1 MATLDRNAHPLEAR
15 SQAGTAR
22 EPLQTSKVALWLGLL
37 AFLAFVPTLG
47 NDFVA
52 WDDPDNFLDNIGF
65 QGFGWRNIRWAWT
78 TMIIGVYQPVAWMLI
93 EIEYLFTGLNPYGY
107 HLASALMHALNS
119 VVLFYLTLE
128 LLRRCR
134 PDLEADHR
142 SPFLAMSA
150 LSTALFAVHPMRTEV
165 VAWAS
170 AQPYL
175 PCAFFSMLS
184 VLAYLKAN
192 PAGGSEVRSR
202 WLFGCF
208 LLYTAAVLS
217 KAAAIPLPAVFL
229 VLDVFPLRRF
239 GGDRGWWDASSR
251 RAIVEKLPFFA
262 LSGVFMVAAVLAR
275 VYDRNL
281 DPIGNT
287 GVSGRVALTSYSV
300 MFYPI
305 KSFWPFD
312 MHAFYMRP
320 KWAKLFGPQ
329 FLLAIAGAV
338 AVTALLVRERKR
350 HPGLLAAWVAYLLM
364 LAPVSGVVTTGMQ
377 VAADRYG
384 YLTMMAFVAPI
395 AAGLCDLAPRFA
407 RFRLTAGRQA
417 VVGFGMILVLM
428 MFTYHQCRTWRD
440 SEVLWSNGIEHGA
453 GHVADLHNNL
463 GAVWASRGHYDLAI
477 FAFSEALR
485 IKPGLQAARDN
496 LNKAL
501 ANRSRQAGE
510 GKSRKKSKA
519 RPVVLDDRWMKKF
532 TDVSAI
538 IESTARRSPSSLASY
553 SRTWP
558 SP

>member
-1 MATLDRNAHPLEAR
+1 MSTLDRDVESFEAR
-15 SQAGTAR
+15 AR
-22 EPLQTSKVALWLGLL
+22 SRPRPEPLRPAKLALWLALL

-65 QGFGWRNIRWAWT
+65 RGLGWRNVRWAWT
-78 TMIIGVYQPVAWMLI
+78 TMIIGVYQPVAWMIL
-93 EIEYLFTGLNPYGY
+93 EVEYLFTGLNPYGY
-107 HLASALMHALNS
+107 HLASALMHALNT

-134 PDLEADHR
+134 PDLEETRPSD
-142 SPFLAMSA
+142 FLAMSA

-192 PAGGSEVRSR
+192 PAGGQEVRSR
-202 WLFGCF
+202 RLLGCF
-208 LLYTAAVLS
+208 LLYAAAVLS

-229 VLDVFPLRRF
+229 VLDVYPLGRL
-239 GGDRGWWDASSR
+239 GGDRGWLSGPAR
-251 RAIVEKLPFFA
+251 RALAEKVPFFA
-262 LSGVFMVAAVLAR
+262 LCGVFMVAAVVAR

-281 DPIGNT
+281 DPIENT
-287 GVSGRVALTSYSV
+287 GISGRVALTSYSV

-305 KSFWPFD
+305 KTLWPFD
-312 MHAFYMRP
+312 LHAFYMRP
-320 KWAKLFGPQ
+320 RWAKLFGPQ
-329 FLLAIAGAV
+329 FLLAIAGSV
-338 AVTALLVRERKR
+338 AVTALLIRDRR
-350 HPGLLAAWVAYLLM
+350 RRPGLLAAWAAYLVM
-364 LAPVSGVVTTGMQ
+364 LAPVSGMVTTGMQ

-384 YLTMMAFVAPI
+384 YLTMMAFVAPL
-395 AAGLCDLAPRFA
+395 AAGLCDLLPGFA
-407 RFRLTAGRQA
+407 RLRLTAPRRA
-417 VVGFGMILVLM
+417 AVGFGLILALM
-428 MFTYHQCRTWRD
+428 TLTYHQCRTWRD
-440 SEVLWSNGIEHGA
+440 SEALWSNGIEHGA

-463 GAVWASRGHYDLAI
+463 GAVWASKGYYDLAI
-477 FAFSEALR
+477 FAFGEALR

-496 LNKAL
+496 MNKAI
-501 ANRSRQAGE
+501 ANRAKQAGE
-510 GKSRKKSKA
+510 GRSRK
-519 RPVVLDDRWMKKF
+519 RPKPGPVAFDERWMKRL
-532 TDVSAI
+532 TDVPTI
-538 IESTARRSPSSLASY
+538 IESSLASASGPSH

>member
-1 MATLDRNAHPLEAR
+1 MATLDRPTT
-15 SQAGTAR
+15 SPDVSAGMETGR
-22 EPLQTSKVALWLGLL
+22 EPLQAPKLALWLALL

-78 TMIIGVYQPVAWMLI
+78 SMIIGVYQPIAWMII
-93 EIEYLFTGLNPYGY
+93 EVEYLFTGLNPYGY
-107 HLASALMHALNS
+107 HLASALMHAANT
-119 VVLFYLTLE
+119 VVLYYLTLA

-134 PDLEADHR
+134 PDLEANHR
-142 SPFLAMSA
+142 SMVLAMSA

-192 PAGGSEVRSR
+192 PADGSEVRSR

-229 VLDVFPLRRF
+229 VLDVYPLGRL
-239 GGDRGWWDASSR
+239 GIDRGWRDASTR
-251 RAIVEKLPFFA
+251 RSIGEKLPFFA

-287 GVSGRVALTSYSV
+287 GITGRISLTGYSV

-305 KSFWPFD
+305 KTLWPFD
-312 MHAFYMRP
+312 LHAFYMRP
-320 KWAKLFGPQ
+320 RWAKLFEPQ
-329 FLLAIAGAV
+329 FLLAVTGCV
-338 AVTALLVRERKR
+338 AVTLLLIHRRKQS
-350 HPGLLAAWVAYLLM
+350 PGWLAAWAAYLLM

-395 AAGLCDLAPRFA
+395 AAGLCDLAPKLA
-407 RFRLTAGRQA
+407 RFRLT
-417 VVGFGMILVLM
+417 
-428 MFTYHQCRTWRD
+428 
-440 SEVLWSNGIEHGA
+440 NGAEPQS
-453 GHVADLHNNL
+453 
-463 GAVWASRGHYDLAI
+463 AS
-477 FAFSEALR
+477 
-485 IKPGLQAARDN
+485 P
-496 LNKAL
+496 
-501 ANRSRQAGE
+501 
-510 GKSRKKSKA
+510 
-519 RPVVLDDRWMKKF
+519 
-532 TDVSAI
+532 
-538 IESTARRSPSSLASY
+538 
-553 SRTWP
+553 
-558 SP
+558 